1 MGLADGQGSA
11 LARITSSPAGTFAL
25 KVTQHS
31 LIAGSA
37 LHAQQRRLRRGLR
50 SDNRL
55 NLRTFSTGLIFNLHV
70 SFITGYFFRLSIFQI
85 T

>member
-1 MGLADGQGSA
+1 MGLADGQGPA
-11 LARITSSPAGTFAL
+11 FAGITSSSAGTFAL

-37 LHAQQRRLRRGLR
+37 LHAQQRRLRRGLP

-70 SFITGYFFRLSIFQI
+70 SFITGYFFRFSIFQI